1 MFTSILNDPA
11 YPRKNAKSYESR
23 EILTVSTKR
32 DMFRHLF
39 LLLRIILLPQHMWY
53 SKLTMEMPEKLG
65 LPRLRRMSAGYF
77 DDSTPPAW
85 DALLLYDSALGIKI
99 GIVAESTSRVRETLR
114 DHVPTVLADLVIQ
127 YCRRVD
133 FHTILDLTHPSNMD
147 VQELL
152 ISYGCNMTS

>member
-1 MFTSILNDPA
+1 M
-11 YPRKNAKSYESR
+11 
-23 EILTVSTKR
+23 
-32 DMFRHLF
+32 
-39 LLLRIILLPQHMWY
+39 PQHMWY
-53 SKLTMEMPEKLG
+53 NKMTMEMPELMG

-77 DDSTPPAW
+77 DGSTPTAW

-114 DHVPTVLADLVIQ
+114 DHVPTVLADLIIQ

-152 ISYGCNMTS
+152 LSYGCNATP